1 MLHQKLR
8 RQTFVVFFLYPY
20 LKNKWHLWS
29 AYFMARKLNRKKSF
43 WDSLSPESKERM
55 KIVEKGSKRLAEKE
69 RIGGE
74 EE

>member
-1 MLHQKLR
+1 
-8 RQTFVVFFLYPY
+8 
-20 LKNKWHLWS
+20 
-29 AYFMARKLNRKKSF
+29 MARKLNRKKSF